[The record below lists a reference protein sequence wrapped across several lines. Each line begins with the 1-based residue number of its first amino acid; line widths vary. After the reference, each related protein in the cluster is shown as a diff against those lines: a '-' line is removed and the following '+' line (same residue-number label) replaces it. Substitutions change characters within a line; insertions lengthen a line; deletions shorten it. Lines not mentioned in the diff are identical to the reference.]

1 MLSRTHLL
9 LSAVAVIALMAIGAV
24 APKWLLFLV
33 AMAASH
39 GLAIL
44 GVVVL
49 NRGGGATFGQ
59 GLFFAIGGYAAAVTP
74 QHLGLTD
81 GVLRVVVGTVV
92 AGVVGGAFAP
102 LLARYR
108 GIFFAMLTLA
118 LSMVGFGVLSK
129 WQAIGGSDGFNL
141 ARPTLFGMSL
151 NNDDADYAVYGL
163 SILCC
168 AVASFAIR
176 VYFSSSAGLLS
187 QAVRGNALR
196 VEYLGAS
203 ARRSLARDFTIASA
217 LGGAGG
223 ALTALALGHVDPQL
237 AYWTTSGEFVFAAIL
252 SGFQSVVAA
261 FVASFVMEM
270 VRSFSNLYFP
280 NSWQLALGVFLLA
293 VVLLRPQGIG
303 SLWAGRR
310 RTVESDLDQ
319 PPPSS
324 SPIVPPS
331 SLPAGLMPATRP
343 LTGQPHE
350 EAAR

>member
-1 MLSRTHLL
+1 MLSRRNLL
-9 LSAVAVIALMAIGAV
+9 WSAVAVVALLAVGAV
-24 APKWLLFLV
+24 APRWLLFLV

-59 GLFFAIGGYAAAVTP
+59 GLFFAVGGYAAAITP
-74 QHLGLTD
+74 ERLGITD
-81 GVLRVVVGTVV
+81 GVLRVVLGMVA
-92 AGVVGGAFAP
+92 AGVVGSVFAP

-141 ARPTLFGMSL
+141 ARPTLFGLVL
-151 NNDDADYAVYGL
+151 NNDNADFAVYGL
-163 SILCC
+163 SVLCC
-168 AVASFAIR
+168 TVASLAVRI
-176 VYFSSSAGLLS
+176 YFGSSAGLLS

-252 SGFQSVVAA
+252 SGFQSVVAV
-261 FVASFVMEM
+261 FVASFVLEM

-293 VVLLRPQGIG
+293 VVLLRPSGIG
-303 SLWAGRR
+303 SFWAGRKR
-310 RTVESDLDQ
+310 SVESALDA
-319 PPPSS
+319 PAP
-324 SPIVPPS
+324 
-331 SLPAGLMPATRP
+331 LPAPAVSDVMPSARP
-343 LTGQPHE
+343 IAGQPQE
-350 EAAR
+350 EVVR